1 MGAIED
7 IDQKSLVV
15 QLEAEMGAIEDLDS
29 KSCVV

>member
-15 QLEAEMGAIEDLDS
+15 QLEAEMGAIEGIDG